1 MKTGFNLDTLRE
13 NSFFFS
19 LILFVLFLPF
29 SEAMVS
35 ISAGFLL
42 VQALLLFSWKHPSVP
57 HGSWLNLGMILSI
70 FGVYLAGM
78 ILTRDVPFAVY
89 ELKKVVFWIIIP
101 LALFLSPLLSS
112 QRFFILLLLYCAS
125 VLAATFLGTFRLI
138 FRDYFQITDFRD
150 IILVSHIRFSFQL
163 LLALIIAFWLSNSN
177 PTALNGLRIRFIAS
191 LGLRGPIESGNPRCA
206 SG

>member
-112 QRFFILLLLYCAS
+112 QRFFILLLLY
-125 VLAATFLGTFRLI
+125 
-138 FRDYFQITDFRD
+138 
-150 IILVSHIRFSFQL
+150 
-163 LLALIIAFWLSNSN
+163 
-177 PTALNGLRIRFIAS
+177 
-191 LGLRGPIESGNPRCA
+191 
-206 SG
+206 